1 MTRNAVTEATGR
13 EGPVSAHGGAA
24 TTGLRTDVGSVTAF
38 VAAFAVALFALFG
51 LVVDGGRAL
60 AARESAYDEAEQAAR
75 AGAGA
80 LSVSGLRAGDV
91 QIEDAAA
98 VAAARAF
105 TREWGHPGTAVVA
118 GGKVEVTIRYRMPTD
133 VLGMIGIGSL
143 SISAAGSA
151 TDLAGV
157 TRSGS

>member
-1 MTRNAVTEATGR
+1 MARLRAD
-13 EGPVSAHGGAA
+13 GG
-24 TTGLRTDVGSVTAF
+24 SITAF

-60 AARESAYDEAEQAAR
+60 AARQRAYDEAEQAAR

-91 QIEDAAA
+91 QIDDAAA
-98 VAAARAF
+98 VEAAQAF
-105 TREWGHPGTAVVA
+105 TQDWGHPGTAVVA
-118 GGKVEVTIRYRMPTD
+118 GGVVEVTIRYRMPTD

-143 SISAAGSA
+143 SITAVGSA

-157 TRSGS
+157 TRGGS